1 MSCPPPFH
9 QPVMVAQCLE
19 YLAPRENGLYL
30 DCTVGGGGHAEALL
44 GRSTACRTPTRLI
57 GLDLDDQAI
66 LEAGARLAPFGDRV
80 TLIAANF
87 ARTGEVLAR
96 LGVGAVD
103 GLLADLGVSSW
114 QFDQRERGFT
124 FAPDVPLDMRM
135 NQSGQLTA
143 AEILNRWRLDEL
155 QALFQRSEVPRSGR
169 LAGAIVVQRRIAPF
183 RTSTDL
189 LRLLE
194 GLGLANRR
202 TFHPATLVFQ
212 ALRLATNREQENLAL
227 LLSQLPSLLKPG
239 GRCVFLSYHSLE
251 DRPVKQAFRER
262 EVDGSMHVLTRR
274 VVRPSEEEVRSNPRA
289 RSAKLRAAER
299 STAL

>member
-1 MSCPPPFH
+1 MSLPLPFH
-9 QPVMVAQCLE
+9 RPAMVAQCLE
-19 YLAPRENGLYL
+19 YLVSQEGGLYL

-44 GRSTACRTPTRLI
+44 VQAGMAARLI
-57 GLDLDDQAI
+57 GLDLDDQA
-66 LEAGARLAPFGDRV
+66 LTEAGVRLAPFGERV

-87 ARTGEVLAR
+87 ARAGEVLAR

-124 FAPDVPLDMRM
+124 FAPEAPLDMRM
-135 NQSGQLTA
+135 NQNGQLTA

-155 QALFQRSEVPRSGR
+155 AALFHRSEVPRSDR
-169 LAGAIVVQRRIAPF
+169 LASAVVAQRRVAPF

-212 ALRLATNREQENLAL
+212 ALRLATNREMENLAL
-227 LLSQLPSLLKPG
+227 LLSQLPALLKPG

-251 DRPVKQAFRER
+251 DRPVKQALRER
-262 EVDGSMHVLTRR
+262 EADGSMRILTHR
-274 VVRPSEEEVRSNPRA
+274 VVRPSEDEVKSNPRA

-299 STAL
+299 SA

>member
-1 MSCPPPFH
+1 
-9 QPVMVAQCLE
+9 
-19 YLAPRENGLYL
+19 
-30 DCTVGGGGHAEALL
+30 
-44 GRSTACRTPTRLI
+44 LI
-57 GLDLDDQAI
+57 GLDLDDQA
-66 LEAGARLAPFGDRV
+66 LTEAGARLAPFGERV
-80 TLIAANF
+80 TLVTANF
-87 ARTGEVLAR
+87 ARAGEVLAR
-96 LGVGAVD
+96 LGAGAVD

-227 LLSQLPSLLKPG
+227 LLSQLPALLKPG

-251 DRPVKQAFRER
+251 DRPVKQALRER
-262 EVDGSMHVLTRR
+262 EADGSMHILTHR
-274 VVRPSEEEVRSNPRA
+274 VVRPSEDEVRSNPRA

-299 STAL
+299 PAAL

>member
-9 QPVMVAQCLE
+9 RPVMVAQCQE
-19 YLAPRENGLYL
+19 YLTPREGGLYL

-44 GRSTACRTPTRLI
+44 VRAGVTARLI
-57 GLDLDDQAI
+57 GLDLDDQS
-66 LEAGARLAPFGDRV
+66 LTEAGARLAPFGERV
-80 TLIAANF
+80 TLVAANF
-87 ARTGEVLAR
+87 ARAGEVLAR
-96 LGVGAVD
+96 LGAGAVD

-143 AEILNRWRLDEL
+143 AEILNRWRIDEL
-155 QALFQRSEVPRSGR
+155 QALFQRGEVPRGVR
-169 LAGAIVVQRRIAPF
+169 LAAAIVAQRRVAPF

-227 LLSQLPSLLKPG
+227 LLSQLPALLKPG

-251 DRPVKQAFRER
+251 DRPVKQALRER
-262 EVDGSMHVLTRR
+262 EADGSMHILTHR
-274 VVRPSEEEVRSNPRA
+274 VVRPSEDEVRSNPRA

-299 STAL
+299 PAAL

>member
-9 QPVMVAQCLE
+9 RPVMVAQCLE
-19 YLAPRENGLYL
+19 YLAPREGGLYL

-44 GRSTACRTPTRLI
+44 VRAGAAARLI
-57 GLDLDDQAI
+57 GLDLDDQAL
-66 LEAGARLAPFGDRV
+66 LEAGVRLTPFGERV

-87 ARTGEVLAR
+87 ARAGEVLAR

-155 QALFQRSEVPRSGR
+155 QALFQRGEVPRSSR
-169 LAGAIVVQRRIAPF
+169 LAGAIVAQRRVAPF

-227 LLSQLPSLLKPG
+227 LLSQLPALLKPG

-251 DRPVKQAFRER
+251 DRPVKQALRER
-262 EVDGSMHVLTRR
+262 EADGSMHILTHR
-274 VVRPSEEEVRSNPRA
+274 VVRPSEDEVRSNPRA

-299 STAL
+299 PAAL

>member
-1 MSCPPPFH
+1 MSCPSPFH
-9 QPVMVAQCLE
+9 RPVMIAQCLE
-19 YLAPRENGLYL
+19 YLAPREGGLYL
-30 DCTVGGGGHAEALL
+30 DCTIGGGGHAEALL
-44 GRSTACRTPTRLI
+44 VRTGVTARLI
-57 GLDLDDQAI
+57 GLDLDDQAL
-66 LEAGARLAPFGDRV
+66 LEAGVRLAPFGERV

-87 ARTGEVLAR
+87 ARAGEVLAR

-124 FAPDVPLDMRM
+124 FAPDVSLDMRM

-155 QALFQRSEVPRSGR
+155 QALFQRGEVPRSGR
-169 LAGAIVVQRRIAPF
+169 LAGAIVAQRRVAPF

-189 LRLLE
+189 LRLLD

-212 ALRLATNREQENLAL
+212 ALRLATNREQENLTL
-227 LLSQLPSLLKPG
+227 LLSQLPALLKPG

-251 DRPVKQAFRER
+251 DRPVKQALRER
-262 EVDGSMHVLTRR
+262 EADGSMHILTHR
-274 VVRPSEEEVRSNPRA
+274 VVRPSEDEVRSNPRA

-299 STAL
+299 PASL